1 MTKLT
6 KYDIINDIR
15 IVLYNN
21 FLRCKHISSIK
32 GGEYPLSKIFS
43 SEFNYNIPSYQR
55 PYSWTI
61 QEAGIL
67 FDDLYDFY
75 KNENKEENYFLG
87 SIVLI
92 KQDDYPKSDVIDGQQ
107 RLTTLTILLA
117 VIAHS
122 LSDSDDRD
130 EFKSYI
136 NEKGIK
142 SQGIKPKPRLKIRE
156 RDNNF
161 FKSYIQELK
170 IDELTSLKPD
180 SQDTEAKANI
190 IRNAQIL
197 QQKIND
203 TFANEADI
211 FDFGSFLVQRCYL
224 VVVSTPSQQSAFRI
238 FSVMNSRGMNLLATD
253 IIKSDVIGKINED
266 NRDDYTDKWEEIET
280 QLGRDDFNDLFGHIR
295 MIKMKSKAKKSLQ
308 EEFYKYVLTDI
319 NNDTAIEFIDD
330 VLEPYS
336 DAYNIIRKAIYT
348 STENAEKVN
357 NILRWLN
364 RIDNSDWLPPAMV
377 FYCNHKTESDIL
389 LTFFE
394 KLERLASYMR
404 MTSFDINHRIERYA
418 RLISDLQDE
427 NDDSIY
433 GESIELSASEQNEF
447 ISELNSDIYKMT
459 GAKRN
464 YLILRLDAFLSDGAA
479 SYKSNVLSIEHVLPQ
494 TVSPGSEW
502 DKTWT
507 DVDDRSY
514 WLNKIGNLIPLTK
527 RHNSKAQ
534 NYDFKTK
541 KEKYFK
547 NTDAGVTSYALATD
561 VLNYDEWTPDIVKER
576 QTKLIDAYKK
586 GWNLE
591 ETKVDAVVDNAAI
604 QVIKTISE
612 NDIRARILRIPAKIK
627 ERIPES
633 MTSYTVTFNGATVKE
648 LTIAK
653 ERDYFAKVT
662 ELYKKYGLIDTDG
675 SFVPKQITWSMDESG
690 TLSATIE

>member
-1 MTKLT
+1 M
-6 KYDIINDIR
+6 
-15 IVLYNN
+15 
-21 FLRCKHISSIK
+21 SSIK
-32 GGEYPLSKIFS
+32 GGEYPLLKIFS

-55 PYSWTI
+55 PYSWTT

-75 KNENKEENYFLG
+75 KNEDKEENYFLG

-122 LSDSDDRD
+122 LSDSNDKD
-130 EFKSYI
+130 EFKNYI

-156 RDNNF
+156 RDNSF
-161 FKSYIQELK
+161 FKSYVQELK
-170 IDELTSLKPD
+170 IDELIALNPEA
-180 SQDTEAKANI
+180 QDTEAKANI
-190 IRNAQIL
+190 VKNAQIL
-197 QQKIND
+197 QKKIEE
-203 TFANEADI
+203 TFAGEADV

-224 VVVSTPSQQSAFRI
+224 VVVSTPSQPSAFRI

-266 NRDDYTDKWEEIET
+266 NRDNYTEKWEETEA

-319 NNDTAIEFIDD
+319 NNDTAIDFIDN

-336 DAYNIIRKAIYT
+336 DAYSIIKKAIYT

-377 FYCNHKTESDIL
+377 FYCKHKTEPNIL

-404 MTSFDINHRIERYA
+404 ITSFDINHRIERYA
-418 RLISDLQDE
+418 RLISDLQDK
-427 NDDSIY
+427 NDDSVY

-447 ISELNSDIYKMT
+447 ISGLNSDIYKMT

-464 YLILRLDAFLSDGAA
+464 YLILRLDAFISDGAA

-494 TVSPGSEW
+494 TVSPESSW
-502 DKTWT
+502 DKTWA
-507 DVDDRSY
+507 DPEDRAY

-547 NTDAGVTSYALATD
+547 NTDAGITSYALATD
-561 VLNYDEWTPDIVKER
+561 VLNYDEWTPETVKAR
-576 QTKLIDAYKK
+576 QKKLIDAYKK
-586 GWNLE
+586 GWELK
-591 ETKVDAVVDNAAI
+591 ETTIEAVTDNAAI

-633 MTSYTVTFNGATVKE
+633 MTSYTITFNEKTIKE

-662 ELYKKYGLIDTDG
+662 DLYRKYGLIDSDG
-675 SFVPKQITWSMDESG
+675 TFTPKQITWSMDENDI
-690 TLSATIE
+690 LSATIE

>member
-1 MTKLT
+1 M
-6 KYDIINDIR
+6 
-15 IVLYNN
+15 
-21 FLRCKHISSIK
+21 SSIK

>member
-1 MTKLT
+1 M
-6 KYDIINDIR
+6 
-15 IVLYNN
+15 
-21 FLRCKHISSIK
+21 SSIK

-561 VLNYDEWTPDIVKER
+561 VLNYDEWTPDIVRER

-627 ERIPES
+627 ERISES
-633 MTSYTVTFNGATVKE
+633 MTSYTVTFNGETVKE

-662 ELYKKYGLIDTDG
+662 DLYKKYGLIEADG

-690 TLSATIE
+690 NLSATIK

>member
-1 MTKLT
+1 M
-6 KYDIINDIR
+6 
-15 IVLYNN
+15 
-21 FLRCKHISSIK
+21 SSIK

-55 PYSWTI
+55 PYSWTK

-75 KNENKEENYFLG
+75 KNEDKEENYFLG

-197 QQKIND
+197 QQKIKD

-211 FDFGSFLVQRCYL
+211 FTFGSFLVQRCYL

-295 MIKMKSKAKKSLQ
+295 MIKMKCKAKKSLQ

-319 NNDTAIEFIDD
+319 NNDTAIEFIDN

-377 FYCNHKTESDIL
+377 FYCNHKTEPDIL

-479 SYKSNVLSIEHVLPQ
+479 SYKFNVLSIEHVLPQ
-494 TVSPGSEW
+494 TVSSGSEW

-561 VLNYDEWTPDIVKER
+561 VLNYDEWTPDIVKAR
-576 QTKLIDAYKK
+576 QKKLIDAYKK
-586 GWNLE
+586 GWDLK
-591 ETKVDAVVDNAAI
+591 ETAVEAIVNNAAI

-627 ERIPES
+627 ERISES
-633 MTSYTVTFNGATVKE
+633 MTSYTVTFDGETVKE

-662 ELYKKYGLIDTDG
+662 DLYKKYGLIEADG

-690 TLSATIE
+690 NLSATIK

>member
-1 MTKLT
+1 MFF
-6 KYDIINDIR
+6 YISI
-15 IVLYNN
+15 Y
-21 FLRCKHISSIK
+21 CKHMSSIK

-43 SEFNYNIPSYQR
+43 SKFNYNIPSYQR

-75 KNENKEENYFLG
+75 KNEDKEENYFLG

-92 KQDDYPKSDVIDGQQ
+92 KQGDYPKSDVIDGQQ

-130 EFKSYI
+130 EFKNYI

-161 FKSYIQELK
+161 FKSYVQELK

-190 IRNAQIL
+190 VRNAQTL
-197 QQKIND
+197 QQKIKD

-238 FSVMNSRGMNLLATD
+238 FSVMNSRGINLLATD

-266 NRDDYTDKWEEIET
+266 NRDNYTDQWEEIET

-319 NNDTAIEFIDD
+319 NNDTVIEFIDN

-336 DAYNIIRKAIYT
+336 DAYNIIQKAIYT

-364 RIDNSDWLPPAMV
+364 RIDNSDWLPPA
-377 FYCNHKTESDIL
+377 
-389 LTFFE
+389 
-394 KLERLASYMR
+394 
-404 MTSFDINHRIERYA
+404 
-418 RLISDLQDE
+418 

-479 SYKSNVLSIEHVLPQ
+479 SYKSNVLSIEHILPQ

-507 DVDDRSY
+507 DVDDRPY

-534 NYDFKTK
+534 
-541 KEKYFK
+541 
-547 NTDAGVTSYALATD
+547 
-561 VLNYDEWTPDIVKER
+561 
-576 QTKLIDAYKK
+576 
-586 GWNLE
+586 
-591 ETKVDAVVDNAAI
+591 I

-612 NDIRARILRIPAKIK
+612 NDIKARILRIPAKIK

-653 ERDYFAKVT
+653 ERDYFAKAT
-662 ELYKKYGLIDTDG
+662 DLYKKYGLIDTNG
-675 SFVPKQITWSMDESG
+675 TFVHKQITWSMDESG
-690 TLSATIE
+690 TLSATIK

>member
-1 MTKLT
+1 M
-6 KYDIINDIR
+6 
-15 IVLYNN
+15 
-21 FLRCKHISSIK
+21 SSIK

-55 PYSWTI
+55 PYSWTV

-142 SQGIKPKPRLKIRE
+142 SQGINPKPRLKIRE

-190 IRNAQIL
+190 IKNAQIL
-197 QQKIND
+197 QQKIKD
-203 TFANEADI
+203 TFTNEADI

-308 EEFYKYVLTDI
+308 EEFYKYVLTNI
-319 NNDTAIEFIDD
+319 NNDTAIEFIDN

-377 FYCNHKTESDIL
+377 FYCTHKTESDIL

-561 VLNYDEWTPDIVKER
+561 VLNYDEWTPEIVKAR
-576 QTKLIDAYKK
+576 QKKLIDAYKK
-586 GWNLE
+586 GWDLK
-591 ETKVDAVVDNAAI
+591 ETKVDAVVDNAAV

-662 ELYKKYGLIDTDG
+662 DLYKKYGLIDTNG
-675 SFVPKQITWSMDESG
+675 TFVPKQITWSMDESG

>member
-1 MTKLT
+1 M
-6 KYDIINDIR
+6 
-15 IVLYNN
+15 
-21 FLRCKHISSIK
+21 SSIK

-75 KNENKEENYFLG
+75 KNEDKEENYFLG

-130 EFKSYI
+130 EFKNYI

-161 FKSYIQELK
+161 FKSYIQDLK
-170 IDELTSLKPD
+170 IDELVALKPEA
-180 SQDTEAKANI
+180 QDTEAKANI
-190 IRNAQIL
+190 VRNAEIL
-197 QQKIND
+197 QKKIKE
-203 TFANEADI
+203 TFSNEDDI

-266 NRDDYTDKWEEIET
+266 NRDDYTEKWEEIET

-319 NNDTAIEFIDD
+319 NNDTAIEFIDK

-336 DAYNIIRKAIYT
+336 DAYNIIKKAVYT

-357 NILRWLN
+357 NILKWLN

-377 FYCNHKTESDIL
+377 FYCKHKTESDKL

-433 GESIELSASEQNEF
+433 GESIELSVSEQNAF

-464 YLILRLDAFLSDGAA
+464 YLILRLDAFMSDGAA

-502 DKTWT
+502 DKTWA

-561 VLNYDEWTPDIVKER
+561 VLNYDEWTPDIVKAR
-576 QTKLIDAYKK
+576 QKKLIDAYKK
-586 GWNLE
+586 GWDLI
-591 ETKVDAVVDNAAI
+591 ETAVESVIHNAAV

-627 ERIPES
+627 DRIPES
-633 MTSYTVTFNGATVKE
+633 MTSYTVTFNGETVKE

-662 ELYKKYGLIDTDG
+662 DLYKKYGLIDADG
-675 SFVPKQITWSMDESG
+675 SFIPKQITWSMDEDG
-690 TLSATIE
+690 ALSATINSPASPQNAQDN

>member
-1 MTKLT
+1 
-6 KYDIINDIR
+6 
-15 IVLYNN
+15 
-21 FLRCKHISSIK
+21 
-32 GGEYPLSKIFS
+32 
-43 SEFNYNIPSYQR
+43 
-55 PYSWTI
+55 
-61 QEAGIL
+61 
-67 FDDLYDFY
+67 
-75 KNENKEENYFLG
+75 
-87 SIVLI
+87 
-92 KQDDYPKSDVIDGQQ
+92 
-107 RLTTLTILLA
+107 
-117 VIAHS
+117 
-122 LSDSDDRD
+122 
-130 EFKSYI
+130 
-136 NEKGIK
+136 
-142 SQGIKPKPRLKIRE
+142 
-156 RDNNF
+156 
-161 FKSYIQELK
+161 
-170 IDELTSLKPD
+170 
-180 SQDTEAKANI
+180 
-190 IRNAQIL
+190 
-197 QQKIND
+197 
-203 TFANEADI
+203 
-211 FDFGSFLVQRCYL
+211 
-224 VVVSTPSQQSAFRI
+224 
-238 FSVMNSRGMNLLATD
+238 MNLLATD

-295 MIKMKSKAKKSLQ
+295 MIKMKCKAKKSLQ

-319 NNDTAIEFIDD
+319 NNDTAIEFIDN

-377 FYCNHKTESDIL
+377 FYCNHKTEPDIL

-447 ISELNSDIYKMT
+447 ISELNSDIYKLT

-479 SYKSNVLSIEHVLPQ
+479 SYKFNVLSIEHVLPQ
-494 TVSPGSEW
+494 TVSSGSEW

-561 VLNYDEWTPDIVKER
+561 VLNYDEWTPDIVKAR
-576 QTKLIDAYKK
+576 QKKLIDAYKK
-586 GWNLE
+586 GWDLK
-591 ETKVDAVVDNAAI
+591 ETAIEAVVDNAAI

-627 ERIPES
+627 ERISES
-633 MTSYTVTFNGATVKE
+633 MTSYTVTFDGETVKE

-662 ELYKKYGLIDTDG
+662 DLYQKYGLIEADG

-690 TLSATIE
+690 NLSATIK

>member
-1 MTKLT
+1 M
-6 KYDIINDIR
+6 
-15 IVLYNN
+15 
-21 FLRCKHISSIK
+21 SSIK

-55 PYSWTI
+55 PYAWTI
-61 QEAGIL
+61 QETGIL

-75 KNENKEENYFLG
+75 KNEDKEENYFLG
-87 SIVLI
+87 SVVLI
-92 KQDDYPKSDVIDGQQ
+92 KQDDDPKSDVIDGQQ
-107 RLTTLTILLA
+107 RLTTLTILFA
-117 VIAHS
+117 IIAHS

-130 EFKSYI
+130 EFKNYI

-142 SQGIKPKPRLKIRE
+142 SQGIKPKPRLRIRE
-156 RDNNF
+156 RDNGF
-161 FKSYIQELK
+161 FKDYVQELK
-170 IDELTSLKPD
+170 IDELTSLNPE
-180 SQDTEAKANI
+180 SQDTETKANI
-190 IRNAQIL
+190 VRNAQIL
-197 QQKIND
+197 QQRIKD
-203 TFANEADI
+203 TFVNDADI
-211 FDFGSFLVQRCYL
+211 FNFGSFLVQRCYL

-295 MIKMKSKAKKSLQ
+295 MIRTKSKAKKSLQ

-319 NNDTAIEFIDD
+319 NNDTAIEFIDK

-336 DAYNIIRKAIYT
+336 DAYNIIRNATYT
-348 STENAEKVN
+348 STEKAEEVN
-357 NILRWLN
+357 NILKWLN
-364 RIDNSDWLPPAMV
+364 RIDNSDWLPPAML
-377 FYCNHKTESDIL
+377 FYNNHKKEPDIL
-389 LTFFE
+389 LTFFK

-433 GESIELSASEQNEF
+433 GESIELSASEQNKF
-447 ISELNSDIYKMT
+447 ISVLNSDIYKMT
-459 GAKRN
+459 GIKRN

-479 SYKSNVLSIEHVLPQ
+479 SYKSNILSIEHVLPQ
-494 TVSPGSEW
+494 KVEPGSEW
-502 DKTWT
+502 DIIWNDKKERT
-507 DVDDRSY
+507 D
-514 WLNKIGNLIPLTK
+514 WLNKIGNLIPLTR

-561 VLNYDEWTPDIVKER
+561 VLNYDEWTPDIVKAR
-576 QTKLIDAYKK
+576 QKKLIDTYKK
-586 GWNLE
+586 GWDLKE
-591 ETKVDAVVDNAAI
+591 SKVDAVIDNAAI

-612 NDIRARILRIPAKIK
+612 NDIRARILHIPAKIK

-633 MTSYTVTFNGATVKE
+633 MTSYTVTFNGETVKE

-662 ELYKKYGLIDTDG
+662 ELYKKYRLIDADG
-675 SFVPKQITWSMDESG
+675 SFISKQIIWSMDESG

>member
-1 MTKLT
+1 M
-6 KYDIINDIR
+6 
-15 IVLYNN
+15 
-21 FLRCKHISSIK
+21 
-32 GGEYPLSKIFS
+32 
-43 SEFNYNIPSYQR
+43 
-55 PYSWTI
+55 YS
-61 QEAGIL
+61 
-67 FDDLYDFY
+67 
-75 KNENKEENYFLG
+75 N
-87 SIVLI
+87 
-92 KQDDYPKSDVIDGQQ
+92 
-107 RLTTLTILLA
+107 
-117 VIAHS
+117 
-122 LSDSDDRD
+122 
-130 EFKSYI
+130 
-136 NEKGIK
+136 
-142 SQGIKPKPRLKIRE
+142 
-156 RDNNF
+156 
-161 FKSYIQELK
+161 
-170 IDELTSLKPD
+170 
-180 SQDTEAKANI
+180 
-190 IRNAQIL
+190 
-197 QQKIND
+197 
-203 TFANEADI
+203 
-211 FDFGSFLVQRCYL
+211 
-224 VVVSTPSQQSAFRI
+224 
-238 FSVMNSRGMNLLATD
+238 
-253 IIKSDVIGKINED
+253 
-266 NRDDYTDKWEEIET
+266 
-280 QLGRDDFNDLFGHIR
+280 HIR
-295 MIKMKSKAKKSLQ
+295 TLITL
-308 EEFYKYVLTDI
+308 Y
-319 NNDTAIEFIDD
+319 
-330 VLEPYS
+330 
-336 DAYNIIRKAIYT
+336 AIYT
-348 STENAEKVN
+348 STENAEKVS

-494 TVSPGSEW
+494 TISPGSEW
-502 DKTWT
+502 DKTWA
-507 DVDDRSY
+507 DVDDRLY

-527 RHNSKAQ
+527 RHNLKAQ

-561 VLNYDEWTPDIVKER
+561 VLNYDEWTPEILKAR
-576 QTKLIDAYKK
+576 QKKLIDAYKK
-586 GWNLE
+586 GWDLE
-591 ETKVDAVVDNAAI
+591 ETKVDAVVDNATI

-612 NDIRARILRIPAKIK
+612 NDIRTRILRISAKIK

-633 MTSYTVTFNGATVKE
+633 MTSYTVTFDGATVKE

-662 ELYKKYGLIDTDG
+662 DLYKKYGLIDTNG
-675 SFVPKQITWSMDESG
+675 TFVPKQITWSMDESG

>member
-1 MTKLT
+1 MFF
-6 KYDIINDIR
+6 YISI
-15 IVLYNN
+15 Y
-21 FLRCKHISSIK
+21 CKHMSSIK

-43 SEFNYNIPSYQR
+43 SKFNYNIPSYQR

-75 KNENKEENYFLG
+75 KNEDKEENYFLG

-92 KQDDYPKSDVIDGQQ
+92 KQGDYPKSDVIDGQQ

-130 EFKSYI
+130 EFKNYI

-161 FKSYIQELK
+161 FKSYVQELK

-190 IRNAQIL
+190 VRNAQTL
-197 QQKIND
+197 QQKIKD

-238 FSVMNSRGMNLLATD
+238 FSVMNSRGINLLATD

-266 NRDDYTDKWEEIET
+266 NRDNYTDKWEEIET

-319 NNDTAIEFIDD
+319 NNDTVIEFIDN

-336 DAYNIIRKAIYT
+336 DAYNIIQKAIYT

-364 RIDNSDWLPPAMV
+364 RIDNSDWLPPA
-377 FYCNHKTESDIL
+377 
-389 LTFFE
+389 
-394 KLERLASYMR
+394 
-404 MTSFDINHRIERYA
+404 
-418 RLISDLQDE
+418 

-479 SYKSNVLSIEHVLPQ
+479 SYKSNVLSIEHILPQ

-507 DVDDRSY
+507 DVDDRPY

-534 NYDFKTK
+534 
-541 KEKYFK
+541 
-547 NTDAGVTSYALATD
+547 
-561 VLNYDEWTPDIVKER
+561 
-576 QTKLIDAYKK
+576 
-586 GWNLE
+586 
-591 ETKVDAVVDNAAI
+591 I

-612 NDIRARILRIPAKIK
+612 NDIKARILRIPAKIK

-653 ERDYFAKVT
+653 ERDYFAKAT
-662 ELYKKYGLIDTDG
+662 DLYKKYGLIDTNG
-675 SFVPKQITWSMDESG
+675 TFVHKQITWSMDESG
-690 TLSATIE
+690 TLSATIK

>member
-1 MTKLT
+1 M
-6 KYDIINDIR
+6 
-15 IVLYNN
+15 
-21 FLRCKHISSIK
+21 SSIK
-32 GGEYPLSKIFS
+32 GGEYPLLKIFS

-55 PYSWTI
+55 PYSWTT

-75 KNENKEENYFLG
+75 KNEDKEENYFLG

-122 LSDSDDRD
+122 LSDSNDKD
-130 EFKSYI
+130 EFKNYI

-156 RDNNF
+156 RDNSF
-161 FKSYIQELK
+161 FKSYVQELK
-170 IDELTSLKPD
+170 IDELIALNPEA
-180 SQDTEAKANI
+180 QDTEAKANI
-190 IRNAQIL
+190 VKNAQIL
-197 QQKIND
+197 QKKIEE
-203 TFANEADI
+203 TFAGEADV

-224 VVVSTPSQQSAFRI
+224 VVVSTPSQPSAFRI

-266 NRDDYTDKWEEIET
+266 NRDNYTEKWEETEA

-319 NNDTAIEFIDD
+319 NNDTAIDFIDN

-336 DAYNIIRKAIYT
+336 DAYSIIKKAIYT

-377 FYCNHKTESDIL
+377 FYCKHKTEPNIL

-404 MTSFDINHRIERYA
+404 ITSFDINHRIERYA
-418 RLISDLQDE
+418 RLISDPQDK
-427 NDDSIY
+427 NDDSVY

-447 ISELNSDIYKMT
+447 ISGLNSDIYKMT

-464 YLILRLDAFLSDGAA
+464 YLILRLDAFISDGAA

-494 TVSPGSEW
+494 TVSPESSW
-502 DKTWT
+502 DKTWA
-507 DVDDRSY
+507 DPEDRAY

-547 NTDAGVTSYALATD
+547 NTDAGITSYALATD
-561 VLNYDEWTPDIVKER
+561 VLNYDEWTPETVKAR
-576 QTKLIDAYKK
+576 QKKLIDAYKK
-586 GWNLE
+586 GWELK
-591 ETKVDAVVDNAAI
+591 ETTIEAVTDNAAI

-633 MTSYTVTFNGATVKE
+633 MTSYTITFNEKTIKE

-662 ELYKKYGLIDTDG
+662 DLYRKYGLIDSDG
-675 SFVPKQITWSMDESG
+675 TFTPKQITWSMDENDI
-690 TLSATIE
+690 LSATIE

>member
-1 MTKLT
+1 M
-6 KYDIINDIR
+6 R
-15 IVLYNN
+15 PV
-21 FLRCKHISSIK
+21 
-32 GGEYPLSKIFS
+32 FS
-43 SEFNYNIPSYQR
+43 PCI
-55 PYSWTI
+55 I
-61 QEAGIL
+61 QE
-67 FDDLYDFY
+67 
-75 KNENKEENYFLG
+75 
-87 SIVLI
+87 
-92 KQDDYPKSDVIDGQQ
+92 
-107 RLTTLTILLA
+107 
-117 VIAHS
+117 
-122 LSDSDDRD
+122 
-130 EFKSYI
+130 
-136 NEKGIK
+136 
-142 SQGIKPKPRLKIRE
+142 IRE

-197 QQKIND
+197 QQKIKD

-211 FDFGSFLVQRCYL
+211 FTFGSFLVQRCYL

-295 MIKMKSKAKKSLQ
+295 MIKMKCKAKKSLQ

-319 NNDTAIEFIDD
+319 NNDTAIEFIDN

-377 FYCNHKTESDIL
+377 FYCNHKTEPDIL

-494 TVSPGSEW
+494 TVSSGSEW

-561 VLNYDEWTPDIVKER
+561 VLNYDEWTPDIVKAR
-576 QTKLIDAYKK
+576 QKKLIDAYKK
-586 GWNLE
+586 GWDLK
-591 ETKVDAVVDNAAI
+591 ETAIEAVVDNAAI

-627 ERIPES
+627 ERISES
-633 MTSYTVTFNGATVKE
+633 MTSYTVTFDGETVKE

-662 ELYKKYGLIDTDG
+662 DLYKKYGLIEVDG

-690 TLSATIE
+690 NLSATIK

>member
-1 MTKLT
+1 M
-6 KYDIINDIR
+6 
-15 IVLYNN
+15 
-21 FLRCKHISSIK
+21 SSIK

-75 KNENKEENYFLG
+75 KNEDKEENYFLG

-197 QQKIND
+197 QQKIKD

-211 FDFGSFLVQRCYL
+211 FTFGSFLVQRCYL

-319 NNDTAIEFIDD
+319 NNDTAIEFIDN

-377 FYCNHKTESDIL
+377 FYCNHKTEPDIL

-479 SYKSNVLSIEHVLPQ
+479 SYKFNVLSIEHVLPQ
-494 TVSPGSEW
+494 TVSSGSEW

-561 VLNYDEWTPDIVKER
+561 VLNYDEWTPDIVKAR
-576 QTKLIDAYKK
+576 QKKLIDAYKK
-586 GWNLE
+586 GWDLK
-591 ETKVDAVVDNAAI
+591 ETAVEAIVNNAAI

-627 ERIPES
+627 ERISES
-633 MTSYTVTFNGATVKE
+633 MTSYTVTFDGETVKE

-662 ELYKKYGLIDTDG
+662 DLYKKYGLIEADG

-690 TLSATIE
+690 NLSATIK

>member
-1 MTKLT
+1 M
-6 KYDIINDIR
+6 
-15 IVLYNN
+15 
-21 FLRCKHISSIK
+21 SSIK

-55 PYSWTI
+55 PYSWTT

-75 KNENKEENYFLG
+75 TNEDKEENYFLG

-92 KQDDYPKSDVIDGQQ
+92 KQDDFPKSDVIDGQQ
-107 RLTTLTILLA
+107 RLTTLTILLS
-117 VIAHS
+117 VIAHN
-122 LSDSDDRD
+122 LSDSEDRN
-130 EFKSYI
+130 EFKNYI
-136 NEKGIK
+136 NEKGIR
-142 SQGIKPKPRLKIRE
+142 SQGIKPKPRLKIRD
-156 RDNNF
+156 RDNDF

-170 IDELTSLKPD
+170 INELIALKPEA
-180 SQDTEAKANI
+180 QNTEAKANI
-190 IRNAQIL
+190 VKNTQTL
-197 QQKIND
+197 QKKIKE
-203 TFANEADI
+203 TFANENDI
-211 FDFGSFLVQRCYL
+211 FKFGSFLVQRCYL

-253 IIKSDVIGKINED
+253 IIKSDVIGKINEND
-266 NRDDYTDKWEEIET
+266 RDDYTDKWEEIET
-280 QLGRDDFNDLFGHIR
+280 ELGREDFNDLFGHIR

-319 NNDTAIEFIDD
+319 NNDTAIDFIDN

-336 DAYNIIRKAIYT
+336 DAYNIIRKAVYT
-348 STENAEKVN
+348 STESADKVN
-357 NILRWLN
+357 NILKWLN

-377 FYCNHKTESDIL
+377 FYCRHKTEPDVL

-404 MTSFDINHRIERYA
+404 MTSYDINHRIDRYA

-427 NDDSIY
+427 NDESIY
-433 GESIELSASEQNEF
+433 GESIELSASEQNAF

-464 YLILRLDAFLSDGAA
+464 YLILRLDAFMSDSAA

-494 TVSPGSEW
+494 KVSSGSEW
-502 DKTWT
+502 ERTWT
-507 DVDDRSY
+507 DPDERSY

-534 NYDFKTK
+534 NYDFSTK

-561 VLNYDEWTPDIVKER
+561 VLNYDKWTPKIVKAR
-576 QTKLIDAYKK
+576 QKKLIGVYKK
-586 GWNLE
+586 GWALK
-591 ETKVDAVVDNAAI
+591 ETAIEAVSDNTEI
-604 QVIKTISE
+604 QIVKTISE
-612 NDIRARILRIPAKIK
+612 NDIRARILRVPAKIK
-627 ERIPES
+627 DRIPES
-633 MTSYTVTFNGATVKE
+633 MTSYTVVFNGETAKD

-653 ERDYFAKVT
+653 GRDYFARVT
-662 ELYKKYGLIDTDG
+662 DIYKKYGLIDDDG
-675 SFVPKQITWSMDESG
+675 NFISRQITWSMDENG
-690 TLSATIE
+690 TLSATIK

>member
-1 MTKLT
+1 M
-6 KYDIINDIR
+6 
-15 IVLYNN
+15 
-21 FLRCKHISSIK
+21 SSIK

-75 KNENKEENYFLG
+75 KNEDKEENYFLG

-161 FKSYIQELK
+161 FKSYVQELK

-190 IRNAQIL
+190 VRNAQTL
-197 QQKIND
+197 QQKIKD

-319 NNDTAIEFIDD
+319 NNDTAIAFIDN

-377 FYCNHKTESDIL
+377 FYCKHKTESDIL

-561 VLNYDEWTPDIVKER
+561 VLNYDEWTPDIVKAR

-586 GWNLE
+586 GWDLK
-591 ETKVDAVVDNAAI
+591 ETAVEAVVDNAAV

-612 NDIRARILRIPAKIK
+612 NDIRARIL
-627 ERIPES
+627 
-633 MTSYTVTFNGATVKE
+633 
-648 LTIAK
+648 LIAGNII
-653 ERDYFAKVT
+653 V
-662 ELYKKYGLIDTDG
+662 GIC
-675 SFVPKQITWSMDESG
+675 VWM
-690 TLSATIE
+690 

>member
-1 MTKLT
+1 M
-6 KYDIINDIR
+6 
-15 IVLYNN
+15 
-21 FLRCKHISSIK
+21 SSIK

-75 KNENKEENYFLG
+75 KNEDKEENYFLG

-130 EFKSYI
+130 EFKNYI

-161 FKSYIQELK
+161 FKSYVQELK

-190 IRNAQIL
+190 VRNAQTL
-197 QQKIND
+197 QQKIKD

-547 NTDAGVTSYALATD
+547 NTDAGVTSYTLATD
-561 VLNYDEWTPDIVKER
+561 VLNYDEWTPEIVKAR
-576 QTKLIDAYKK
+576 QKKLIDAYKK
-586 GWNLE
+586 GWDLK

-675 SFVPKQITWSMDESG
+675 SFVLKQITWSMDESG